1 MRHVVQQLAAFGR
14 NGDNTLVHVNSDE
27 LQGLRN
33 LARKHGRPD
42 LTTNPHTGL
51 PEAFNWWGIVP
62 ALGGA
67 VATMYGGPAAGI
79 AAGAALGGGI
89 AKAQGSNVAMGA
101 LSGAAGGYGGGSAA
115 TGLAG
120 MGATGAMAAPATDLA
135 AAGASAAPAEY
146 AGLAPTMGQYGAMGE
161 APIGA
166 ATSSLPQEAFR
177 ASEIAAQGAYQA
189 PATSW
194 ENIQAGAQNLM
205 DSPDK
210 MAALRGSS
218 MTLTNTALPLYAGI
232 GMMPESASTGTTDSD
247 SNPYKYKLERDRW
260 GFQRAVPAMAEGGL
274 TTLGTR
280 PQYFGPMFGGA
291 AQPSALQSLLS
302 NPNFHAPA
310 PLASRAAP
318 VAPPSMGAVNAY
330 LAPYQAQSMEH
341 PSVQNVDAA
350 TLRAV
355 VAPPVVAAPAMTY
368 YPVGPGGLHSVGG
381 GGPGSSGGIGVG
393 NPGEASGMDA
403 AAADGGIGAGGGI
416 GVGVG
421 DDGGIGAGGD
431 GPTGEGG
438 GIGGVGAGG
447 DGPGGGW
454 ASGGITGVGQYLRGP
469 GDGMSDHI
477 PAQVGGPAG
486 RQIRV
491 AANEYVVPADVVS
504 HLGNGSSDAGAK
516 VLDRMGS
523 KVRRARTGNPKQG
536 KRINPGKFTPA

>member
-1 MRHVVQQLAAFGR
+1 
-14 NGDNTLVHVNSDE
+14 
-27 LQGLRN
+27 
-33 LARKHGRPD
+33 
-42 LTTNPHTGL
+42 
-51 PEAFNWWGIVP
+51 
-62 ALGGA
+62 
-67 VATMYGGPAAGI
+67 
-79 AAGAALGGGI
+79 
-89 AKAQGSNVAMGA
+89 
-101 LSGAAGGYGGGSAA
+101 
-115 TGLAG
+115 
-120 MGATGAMAAPATDLA
+120 
-135 AAGASAAPAEY
+135 
-146 AGLAPTMGQYGAMGE
+146 MGQYGAMGE

-210 MAALRGSS
+210 MAALKGSS

-403 AAADGGIGAGGGI
+403 AAAAAADAAAADAANGPGDAGTNAGAPSGPSGG
-416 GVGVG
+416 V
-421 DDGGIGAGGD
+421 GAGGD
-431 GPTGEGG
+431 GPTGEA
-438 GIGGVGAGG
+438 AGG
-447 DGPGGGW
+447 LL
-454 ASGGITGVGQYLRGP
+454 SVGQYLRGP

-516 VLDRMGS
+516 VLDNMGS

-536 KRINPGKFTPA
+536 KRINPAKFTPT

>member
-1 MRHVVQQLAAFGR
+1 MRHVVQQLASYGR
-14 NGDNTLVHVNSDE
+14 NGDNTLVHINSDE
-27 LQGLRN
+27 LQGLRA
-33 LARKHGRPD
+33 LARQHGQKD
-42 LTTNPHTGL
+42 LTVNPTTGL

-67 VATMYGGPAAGI
+67 VATMYGGPAAGM

-89 AKAQGSNVAMGA
+89 AKAQGGNVAWGAGAGA
-101 LSGAAGGYGGGSAA
+101 LAGYGGGSAA

-120 MGATGAMAAPATDLA
+120 MGASGAGLGAAAAPATDLA
-135 AAGASAAPAEY
+135 ASGVGASTA
-146 AGLAPTMGQYGAMGE
+146 Q
-161 APIGA
+161 
-166 ATSSLPQEAFR
+166 QAFR

-194 ENIQAGAQNLM
+194 GNIQAGAQNLM

-210 MAALRGSS
+210 MAALKGSS
-218 MTLTNTALPLYAGI
+218 MTLMNTAAPLYAGI
-232 GMMPESASTGTTDSD
+232 GMMPEAASTGTTDSD

-260 GFQRAVPAMAEGGL
+260 GFQRAVPAMAAGGL
-274 TTLGTR
+274 TSVG
-280 PQYFGPMFGGA
+280 QFGGS

-310 PLASRAAP
+310 TLPPRAPLAP
-318 VAPPSMGAVNAY
+318 PPSMQAVNAY

-341 PSVQNVDAA
+341 PSVQNVDPSVLQAA
-350 TLRAV
+350 MNNA
-355 VAPPVVAAPAMTY
+355 VAPKTTAPTMTY
-368 YPVGPGGLHSVGG
+368 YPVGPGGIYGAGG
-381 GGPGSSGGIGVG
+381 GGPGSGS
-393 NPGEASGMDA
+393 NPGDASGADAAGAAAA
-403 AAADGGIGAGGGI
+403 AAADGPTGS
-416 GVGVG
+416 
-421 DDGGIGAGGD
+421 GGD

-438 GIGGVGAGG
+438 GIG
-447 DGPGGGW
+447 W
-454 ASGGITGVGQYLRGP
+454 ASGGITSVGQYLRGP

-477 PAQVGGPAG
+477 PARVGGPAG

-523 KVRRARTGNPKQG
+523 KVRSARTGNPKQG
-536 KRINPGKFTPA
+536 KKINPARFTPA